1 VGVRTIIESV
11 PNYLVAFIEKLRTEL
26 CDAAFIQR
34 HRLRVEDFT
43 RQRQLTFPVV
53 MLFILQKTAKSIQRH
68 LNEFL
73 DLLTGEMPAQPVSA
87 GAWTHARAKLKHTAF
102 VELNSDIV
110 VPAVYSAERSAQVQR
125 WRGHRVLGID
135 GSVLRLPNHPELFEQ
150 FTSKEIFCQEGSTGR
165 RYPEARISVLYDL
178 LNRVALDGQLRPS
191 SQGEVGLAIEQ
202 LDQAG
207 AGDVVVTDCG
217 YTGYSYLSAVI
228 YMGLHFVT
236 RCSSGSFAPAQDLFR
251 MDRAGRSVIA
261 KLMAPLDQRQHLQ
274 ECGRPLEIMV
284 RFISLRLPTGEL
296 EVLATSLLD
305 EQKYPTEDF
314 MPLYGSRWNQE
325 TFYFLMKS
333 RLELENFSGQTAEAI
348 RQDFFSTLLLCN
360 LETLLT
366 EPTQKALTQES
377 AEHNAPKGVNHAVS
391 YHAIKH
397 RLIELLYSDK
407 PAIDIVTELQ
417 SLFRS
422 APVSRRKNRKQP
434 RPKPSVYRSYYFQKC
449 IKKIT
454 F

>member
-1 VGVRTIIESV
+1 MHTIIESIPGHV
-11 PNYLVAFIEKLRTEL
+11 VSLIEKLRAEL
-26 CDAAFIQR
+26 CDAAFMGR
-34 HRLRVEDFT
+34 HRLRRADFT
-43 RQRQLTFPVV
+43 RHRQLTFPVV
-53 MLFILQKTAKSIQRH
+53 MLFLLRKTAKSIQRH

-73 DLLTGEMPAQPVSA
+73 DLLTGELDDGPASA

-110 VPAVYSAERSAQVQR
+110 LPTIYEEGSNPAVQR
-125 WRGHRVLGID
+125 WRGHRLLGID

-150 FTSKEIFCQEGSTGR
+150 FTPKEIFCQEGSTGR
-165 RYPEARISVLYDL
+165 SYPEARISVLYDL

-202 LDQAG
+202 LDQA
-207 AGDVVVTDCG
+207 ALGDVIISDCG
-217 YTGYSYLSAVI
+217 YTGYSYMSAVI
-228 YMGLHFVT
+228 YMGLDFIT
-236 RCSSGSFAPAQDLFR
+236 RCSTGSFAAAQELFR
-251 MDRAGRSVIA
+251 MDRAGRSVTA
-261 KLMAPLDQRQHLQ
+261 KLLAPVDQRQHLQ
-274 ECGRPLEIMV
+274 ACGRALELTV

-305 EQKYPTEDF
+305 EQEYPTEDF
-314 MPLYGSRWNQE
+314 PAIYGTRWNQE

-360 LETLLT
+360 LETILT
-366 EPTQKALTQES
+366 EPTQKALTQQS
-377 AEHNAPKGVNHAVS
+377 AQHNAPKGVNHAVC

-397 RLIELLYSDK
+397 RLIELLYSQT
-407 PAIDIVTELQ
+407 PAIEVITELQ
-417 SLFRS
+417 KMFRG
-422 APVSRRKNRKQP
+422 APVSRRKHRKQP
-434 RPKPSVYRSYYFQKC
+434 RPKPSVHRSYYFQRC
-449 IKKIT
+449 IRKIT

>member
-1 VGVRTIIESV
+1 VVV
-11 PNYLVAFIEKLRTEL
+11 LFLLR
-26 CDAAFIQR
+26 
-34 HRLRVEDFT
+34 
-43 RQRQLTFPVV
+43 
-53 MLFILQKTAKSIQRH
+53 KTAKSIQRH

-73 DLLTGEMPAQPVSA
+73 DLLRGEFDDGPVSA

-110 VPAVYSAERSAQVQR
+110 LPAIYGKESSKELQR
-125 WRGHRVLGID
+125 WRGHRLLGID
-135 GSVLRLPNHPELFEQ
+135 GSVLRLPNHPELLEQ
-150 FTSKEIFCQEGSTGR
+150 FTPKEIFCQEGSTGR
-165 RYPEARISVLYDL
+165 SYPEARISVLYDL
-178 LNRVALDGQLRPS
+178 LNRIALDGQLRPS

-202 LDQAG
+202 LDQAA
-207 AGDVVVTDCG
+207 AGDVIITDCG
-217 YTGYSYLSAVI
+217 YTGYGYLSAVI
-228 YMGLHFVT
+228 YMGLDFIA
-236 RCSSGSFAPAQDLFR
+236 RCSSGSFAPAQELFR
-251 MDRAGRSVIA
+251 MDRAGRSVLA
-261 KLMAPLDQRQHLQ
+261 KLLAPVEQRQHLQ
-274 ECGRPLEIMV
+274 ECGRQLELTV

-314 MPLYGSRWNQE
+314 MAVYGSRWNQE

-360 LETLLT
+360 LETILI
-366 EPTQKALTQES
+366 EPTQRALTQQS
-377 AEHNAPKGVNHAVS
+377 AKHKTPKGVNHAVS

-397 RLIELLYSDK
+397 RLIELLYSDT
-407 PAIDIVTELQ
+407 PAIGVVTELQ
-417 SLFRS
+417 SMFAG

-434 RPKPSVYRSYYFQKC
+434 RPKPSVHRSYYFQRC
-449 IKKIT
+449 VRKIT